1 MVIKKKFNINNLVLL
16 AIIMPLAVLIIL
28 SSSSVIYSINFVS
41 KNEVISNLLSFFI
54 VSLIWM
60 IFYIKLNGVID
71 NRILNIVTC
80 LFFTKTIINFLYIY
94 HFQLPLF
101 GYDSSNEYEISK
113 AGDSGLT
120 HLSVLKA
127 IYLAPELYDRF
138 FSNWNNYY
146 NNTGVLIF
154 YSLIYESFG
163 RFPTN
168 TIPWDSLVVGIY
180 SIVFYLISGF
190 INNDEKNTLVP
201 ITIFILPAFFLT
213 PLLYRDVYIVLFL
226 SISIFIIFDNK
237 EKNNNFQKFL
247 ILIFIGFIL
256 FFFRKFY
263 SILPLVFFI
272 TYLIVKDIK
281 LRKII
286 STILIILTAILSAY
300 IFVNFELIF
309 TDSVHTG
316 LQKSE
321 IILNPLLSIIQDAQ
335 LKIIHGE
342 RSGGEF
348 VTLLENQNYFLKIFF
363 RFFFFLISPFPWFK
377 NEFDSN
383 TIYYLFISLQIFF
396 SFILYFHVINLIIS
410 KSLDK
415 NFFILIVYFLLICFL
430 AILGALQFTHYYIM
444 SGIPILALTL
454 TKIKLKHFKKYFIYS
469 LSLGLLLHVT
479 HFISKKFLF

>member
-1 MVIKKKFNINNLVLL
+1 MVSKKKLNINNLVFL
-16 AIIMPLAVLIIL
+16 AIIMPLATLIIL

-41 KNEVISNLLSFFI
+41 TNEVISNLSSFLI
-54 VSLIWM
+54 VSLIWV

-71 NRILNIVTC
+71 KNILNIITC
-80 LFFTKTIINFLYIY
+80 LFFAKTILNFLYIY
-94 HFQLPLF
+94 HFQLPLLE
-101 GYDSSNEYEISK
+101 YDTSNEYEISK

-120 HLSVLKA
+120 HISVLKS
-127 IYLAPELYDRF
+127 IYLAPDLYDRF
-138 FSNWNNYY
+138 FSYWNNYY

-163 RFPTN
+163 KFPTN

-180 SIVFYLISGF
+180 SIIFYLISGF
-190 INNDEKNTLVP
+190 INNDKKNILIP
-201 ITIFILPAFFLT
+201 ISIFILPAFFLT
-213 PLLYRDVYIVLFL
+213 PLLYRDAYIVLFL
-226 SISIFIIFDNK
+226 SISIFIIFCNN
-237 EKNNNFQKFL
+237 EKNDNLKKFL

-263 SILPLVFFI
+263 SILPLAFFI
-272 TYLIVKDIK
+272 TYLIVHNIK

-286 STILIILTAILSAY
+286 TTISIILSAILSVY
-300 IFVNFELIF
+300 IFINFELIF

-316 LQKSE
+316 LQKSD
-321 IILNPLLSIIQDAQ
+321 ITLNPLLAFIQDAQ

-348 VTLLENQNYFLKIFF
+348 VTLLENQNYFLKIFL

-383 TIYYLFISLQIFF
+383 SIYSLLISLQIFF

-410 KSLDK
+410 KSLNK
-415 NFFILIVYFLLICFL
+415 NFFVLIVYFLLICFL
-430 AILGALQFTHYYIM
+430 AIFGALQFTHYYIM
-444 SGIPILALTL
+444 AGIPILTLTL
-454 TKIKLKHFKKYFIYS
+454 IKIKFKYLKRYFIYS
-469 LSLGLLLHVT
+469 LSLGLLLHIT